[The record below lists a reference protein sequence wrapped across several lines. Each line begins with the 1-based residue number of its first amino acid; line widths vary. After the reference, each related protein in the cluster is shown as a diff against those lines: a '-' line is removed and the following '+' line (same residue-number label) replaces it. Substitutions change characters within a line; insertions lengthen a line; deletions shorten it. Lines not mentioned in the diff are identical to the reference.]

1 MPNRD
6 SVFMLDVADDGLH
19 VTTPASVLSIHSA
32 DELRQKLDAYS
43 DPIKNKAIKNTAK
56 DRRWYVEKIL
66 PALRFF
72 CERYD
77 VEVPGWLATNG
88 HWDRLG
94 EDEKVRL
101 FGPEPIKMREF
112 APVERPDIE
121 VQREEVEG
129 GE

>member
-1 MPNRD
+1 
-6 SVFMLDVADDGLH
+6 MLDVDDDGLH
-19 VTTPASVLSIHSA
+19 VVTPASVMSIHDA

-43 DPIKNKAIKNTAK
+43 DPIKNKAIKNTTE

-72 CERYD
+72 CDRYGVD
-77 VEVPGWLATNG
+77 QPGWLATNG
-88 HWDRLG
+88 HWDRLSG
-94 EDEKVRL
+94 DEKVRL

-112 APVERPDIE
+112 APVECPDIQ
-121 VQREEVEG
+121 VQRVEDED